1 MFINTDK
8 FGIIRINFL
17 FKNIKNPR
25 SQDCGKR
32 EEYNKIMQENL
43 KKKYDITGEE
53 LKRAIDQINLGKIAC
68 DGIVLVAL
76 VDLLVNGDI
85 AEEK

>member
-1 MFINTDK
+1 MVTK
-8 FGIIRINFL
+8 MS
-17 FKNIKNPR
+17 KQKCPYIKNPR
-25 SQDCGKR
+25 SDDCGKR

-43 KKKYDITGEE
+43 KKKYDITAEE

-76 VDLLVNGDI
+76 VDLLLNGDI
-85 AEEK
+85 VAKL

>member
-1 MFINTDK
+1 MFLLIELN
-8 FGIIRINFL
+8 
-17 FKNIKNPR
+17 KNPR
-25 SQDCGKR
+25 SDDCVRR

-76 VDLLVNGDI
+76 VDLLLNGDI

>member
-1 MFINTDK
+1 MVTK
-8 FGIIRINFL
+8 MS
-17 FKNIKNPR
+17 KKKCPYIKNPR
-25 SQDCGKR
+25 SDDCGKR

-76 VDLLVNGDI
+76 VDLLLNGDI
-85 AEEK
+85 TEEK

>member
-1 MFINTDK
+1 
-8 FGIIRINFL
+8 
-17 FKNIKNPR
+17 
-25 SQDCGKR
+25 
-32 EEYNKIMQENL
+32 MQENL

-76 VDLLVNGDI
+76 VDLLLNGDI
-85 AEEK
+85 TEEK